1 MRKSVAKA
9 GKFQIS
15 SRTLP
20 SFLLESNLPPRHY
33 VRMPWIAI
41 IATALTSYLIGSFP
55 SGYLAGRLH
64 GVDLRKVGSGN
75 IGATNALRV
84 LGKPTGYTVFVA
96 DIFKGWLA
104 VMSAYLISRILSP
117 GHEIPLGVLGA
128 ICGMLG
134 HIFPIWLGFQGGKGI
149 ATSGGVMIALFPIQ
163 VFIAGI
169 SIWLIVFFL
178 TRYVSI
184 ASIAAALMLPTAS
197 GILVLM
203 GKCDLLRLSIAALMC
218 IIAIWRHKSNIQR
231 LLAGTEKKFEKR
243 PRPSIPSNSTNV

>member
-1 MRKSVAKA
+1 M
-9 GKFQIS
+9 
-15 SRTLP
+15 L
-20 SFLLESNLPPRHY
+20 
-33 VRMPWIAI
+33 WIAI
-41 IATALTSYLIGSFP
+41 IATALTAYLIGSFP
-55 SGYLAGRLH
+55 SGFLAGRLH

-84 LGKPTGYTVFVA
+84 LGKPTGYTVFGA

-104 VMSAYLISRILSP
+104 VMSAYLISKILSP

-134 HIFPIWLGFQGGKGI
+134 HIFPVWLKFQGGKGI

-197 GILVLM
+197 GILLLM
-203 GKCDLLRLSIAALMC
+203 GKCDPLRFGIAAVMC
-218 IIAIWRHKSNIQR
+218 IIAIWRHQSNIQR
-231 LLAGTEKKFEKR
+231 LLAGTEKKFEKK
-243 PRPSIPSNSTNV
+243 PRTETSSDSTNV